1 MQRSTDPRAMVGI
14 KPKNN
19 TIPLKGVM
27 ASDVLDAAIA
37 NIRGHMKTHPD
48 CDNTLLTEWAIPQIE
63 SIIIRLRQ

>member
-1 MQRSTDPRAMVGI
+1 MQQPINPRATAGV

-37 NIRGHMKTHPD
+37 NIRGHMKANPN

-63 SIIIRLRQ
+63 SIITRLRR